1 MSRSATAEL
10 DALGVEK
17 EDVLMEQDGGCTA
30 DQCVELPPL
39 EKGGDRELLIEETR
53 KDKSLEIWR
62 KLAEKNEKGFKLKNG
77 LLFLTVTD
85 SVFQA
90 IEVLVLP
97 KLFRMKVLKAAHDG
111 AGHLGHRKVLMI
123 VRRKFTWPLLT
134 KDVVQYCNSCLVCQQ
149 CSKASVRKAPM
160 VERPVLSEPFELLA
174 FDLVGPLPKAKG
186 RFRYVLTAVCM
197 ATKWPQAIPLKSIT
211 AKAVAE
217 GMINIFSWT
226 ALPLEL
232 LTDQGTQFVGKL
244 MRELCELLGIR
255 QLKTTAYH
263 PQTNGTVERMHSTLE
278 GMLTKAH
285 QQGMDWAQQ
294 IPFSLFALR
303 QLPNR
308 DTLLSPF
315 ELVFGRD
322 VRTPLELLHSEW
334 AGGRS
339 EQLDVYSWVEK
350 VGERIELVKDA
361 ARVRMEEAVGK
372 RKVLYDRKSCVR
384 EFSAGDLVWSRL
396 PGLDHK
402 LREAWSGPWEV
413 MERLNR
419 VNYGIRMADSSRWFT

>member
-1 MSRSATAEL
+1 MA
-10 DALGVEK
+10 
-17 EDVLMEQDGGCTA
+17 
-30 DQCVELPPL
+30 LPPL
-39 EKGGDRELLIEETR
+39 ETGGDRVLLVEETR
-53 KDKSLEIWR
+53 RDKSLKIWR
-62 KLAEKNEKGFKLKNG
+62 KLAEKNEKGFKMKDG

-85 SVFQA
+85 NVFQA
-90 IEVLVLP
+90 VDVLVLP
-97 KLFRMKVLKAAHDG
+97 KLFRWKVLKAAHDG
-111 AGHLGHRKVLMI
+111 AGHLGHRKVLMM
-123 VRRKFTWPLLT
+123 VRRRFTWPLLT

-160 VERPVLSEPFELLA
+160 VERPVLSEPFELMA

-186 RFRYVLTAVCM
+186 GYRFVLTAVCM
-197 ATKWPQAIPLKSIT
+197 STTWPEAIPLKSIT
-211 AKAVAE
+211 AKVVAE
-217 GMINIFSWT
+217 GMINIFSRT

-263 PQTNGTVERMHSTLE
+263 PQTNGMVERMHSTLE

-294 IPFSLFALR
+294 IPFALFALR

-322 VRTPLELLHSEW
+322 VRTPLELLHSE
-334 AGGRS
+334 
-339 EQLDVYSWVEK
+339 
-350 VGERIELVKDA
+350 
-361 ARVRMEEAVGK
+361 
-372 RKVLYDRKSCVR
+372 
-384 EFSAGDLVWSRL
+384 
-396 PGLDHK
+396 
-402 LREAWSGPWEV
+402 
-413 MERLNR
+413 
-419 VNYGIRMADSSRWFT
+419 